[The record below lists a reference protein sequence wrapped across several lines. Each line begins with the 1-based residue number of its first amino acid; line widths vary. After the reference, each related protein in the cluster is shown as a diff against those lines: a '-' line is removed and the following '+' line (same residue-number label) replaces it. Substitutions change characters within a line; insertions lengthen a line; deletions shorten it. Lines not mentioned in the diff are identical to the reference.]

1 MDHETNK
8 QEPSSTEGG
17 EVSQRR
23 YREVTEGDIGKRVQ
37 VSDDP
42 GPACDANWR
51 RRTLQSIRVESKY
64 KFETD
69 TGSIWK
75 YARIEVQGE

>member
-1 MDHETNK
+1 MDQQTNK

-17 EVSQRR
+17 KVSERR
-23 YREVTEGDIGKRVQ
+23 YREPTEKDIGKRVQ

-42 GPACDANWR
+42 GPAYDANWH
-51 RRTLQSIRVESKY
+51 RRTLRGLRSGSKY

>member
-1 MDHETNK
+1 MDHATNQ
-8 QEPSSTEGG
+8 QEPSCKEGG
-17 EVSQRR
+17 QVSKRR
-23 YREVTEGDIGKRVQ
+23 YREPTEGDIGKRVQ

-42 GPACDANWR
+42 GPAYDANWH
-51 RRTLQSIRVESKY
+51 RRTLRGLRAGSKY

>member
-1 MDHETNK
+1 
-8 QEPSSTEGG
+8 
-17 EVSQRR
+17 VSERK
-23 YREVTEGDIGKRVQ
+23 YREVTEADIGKRVQ

-42 GPACDANWR
+42 GPAYDANWH
-51 RRTLQSIRVESKY
+51 RRTLRSLRLGSKY
-64 KFETD
+64 KFETE

>member
-1 MDHETNK
+1 MT
-8 QEPSSTEGG
+8 
-17 EVSQRR
+17 QRK
-23 YREVTEGDIGKRVQ
+23 YREVTDGDIGKRVE

-42 GPACDANWR
+42 GPAYNANWY
-51 RRTLQSIRVESKY
+51 RRTLQSIRAGSKY

-75 YARIEVQGE
+75 FARIEVAE

>member
-1 MDHETNK
+1 MSERK
-8 QEPSSTEGG
+8 
-17 EVSQRR
+17 
-23 YREVTEGDIGKRVQ
+23 YREVTEVDIGKRVQ

-42 GPACDANWR
+42 GPAYDANWH
-51 RRTLQSIRVESKY
+51 RRTLRGLRSGSKY

-69 TGSIWK
+69 TGAVWR

>member
-1 MDHETNK
+1 
-8 QEPSSTEGG
+8 
-17 EVSQRR
+17 VSERK
-23 YREVTEGDIGKRVQ
+23 YREVTEADIGKRVQ
-37 VSDDP
+37 VSDDS
-42 GPACDANWR
+42 GPAYDANWH
-51 RRTLQSIRVESKY
+51 RRTLRGLRSGSKY